1 MRRILL
7 SALLV
12 AMCAV
17 YVHAQ
22 QTSAP
27 LAFTTDKALP
37 KAILTTKYEAKL
49 EATGGLPPR
58 TWEVIDGKLPAGL
71 MLDTVTG
78 TIMGSPTALG
88 QYRFA
93 VEVSDSQDPP
103 ESRTRE
109 FSITVVSALVVEWK
123 TVPAVTTDGIAGSI
137 RLANQT
143 ANDLDLT
150 AIIVAVNEVG
160 KAFVLGY
167 QHFTFAA
174 QSAQQDIPF
183 GSSLPRGT
191 YIVHADT
198 IAEVAS
204 SNSIYHARLQTSQP
218 LATH

>member
-22 QTSAP
+22 QTSVP
-27 LAFTTDKALP
+27 LAFSTDKALP
-37 KAILTTKYEAKL
+37 KAILTAKYELKL
-49 EATGGLPPR
+49 EATGGSPPR

-71 MLDTVTG
+71 MLDSVTG
-78 TIMGSPTALG
+78 AITGTPTALG

-123 TVPAVTTDGIAGSI
+123 TVPAVTTDGIAGS
-137 RLANQT
+137 
-143 ANDLDLT
+143 
-150 AIIVAVNEVG
+150 
-160 KAFVLGY
+160 
-167 QHFTFAA
+167 
-174 QSAQQDIPF
+174 
-183 GSSLPRGT
+183 
-191 YIVHADT
+191 
-198 IAEVAS
+198 
-204 SNSIYHARLQTSQP
+204 
-218 LATH
+218 